1 MMLLELFLTS
11 FKIGMFTI
19 GGGAAII
26 PIIQQE
32 VISKGWLD
40 EGMVTT
46 YVGISESTPGPIAIN
61 MSTFVGADQGAQ
73 LNFFGSNFLGAL
85 CSTLGMVLPSFIII
99 LIIAKFFSRFA
110 QNEKVKTILVSIR
123 PFVVGMILSAG
134 IFMMLSA
141 MGVNSVSSI
150 KDIDLTS
157 INGVLGAI
165 LTALMAVV
173 MFVYKKIFKK
183 PIPVI
188 PFIATAA
195 VIGIIVNLIIEII

>member
-32 VISKGWLD
+32 VVSKGWLD

-141 MGVNSVSSI
+141 MGVNSVDAVQNFKS
-150 KDIDLTS
+150 TS
-157 INGVLGAI
+157 VLGII

>member
-1 MMLLELFLTS
+1 MILLELFLTS

-32 VISKGWLD
+32 VVSKGWLD

-141 MGVNSVSSI
+141 MGVNSVDAVQNFKS
-150 KDIDLTS
+150 TS
-157 INGVLGAI
+157 VLGII

-188 PFIATAA
+188 HFIATAA

>member
-61 MSTFVGADQGAQ
+61 MSTFVGSSQG
-73 LNFFGSNFLGAL
+73 GFLGAL

-150 KDIDLTS
+150 KNIDLTS